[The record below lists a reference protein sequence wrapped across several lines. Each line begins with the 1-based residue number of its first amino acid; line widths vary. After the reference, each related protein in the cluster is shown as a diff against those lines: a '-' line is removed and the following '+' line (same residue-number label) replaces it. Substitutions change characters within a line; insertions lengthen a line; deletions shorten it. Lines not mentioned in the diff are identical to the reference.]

1 MATNLRGAG
10 YDVVQAA
17 NGESALST
25 AAIRQPDAVVLDL
38 VLPDRSGIDV
48 CRELRTWSEVPI
60 LILSAVGEETQKVA
74 ALDAGAD
81 DYVTKPFG
89 MDELLARLR
98 AAMRRAV
105 PVPDEPIRI
114 GRLTV
119 DLARQLVLAD
129 GEPIH
134 LSRIEYNLLAAA
146 RAQRGQAAYPP
157 GDPARGVGAVL
168 PGRVALPA
176 RVYLAPPPED
186 RARPTAPGVP
196 DHRAGR
202 RLPAGGWSPG
212 RLRTEYATGMGT
224 GDRFTAEQ
232 PPPTDAFSRAL
243 SGIILPIALTAALV
257 VAMYPFRQDLNTGT
271 IALVLL
277 LPPLLATIGG
287 LRTAMAMAVVG
298 ALTFNFFF
306 TEPYN
311 SFRIETS
318 ESIAAFFIYLL
329 VAFIVAL
336 FASRLRDHDS
346 AAAEL
351 LARAEVLQQ
360 ATVELLTA
368 EHPRQVAEAWL
379 ERLRAELSLQAVH
392 VTTGGRVEVTAGRN
406 LAPEE
411 QRLVDAYTRV
421 VELALQR
428 ERTPLRSR

>member
-1 MATNLRGAG
+1 
-10 YDVVQAA
+10 
-17 NGESALST
+17 
-25 AAIRQPDAVVLDL
+25 
-38 VLPDRSGIDV
+38 
-48 CRELRTWSEVPI
+48 
-60 LILSAVGEETQKVA
+60 
-74 ALDAGAD
+74 
-81 DYVTKPFG
+81 
-89 MDELLARLR
+89 
-98 AAMRRAV
+98 
-105 PVPDEPIRI
+105 
-114 GRLTV
+114 
-119 DLARQLVLAD
+119 
-129 GEPIH
+129 
-134 LSRIEYNLLAAA
+134 
-146 RAQRGQAAYPP
+146 
-157 GDPARGVGAVL
+157 
-168 PGRVALPA
+168 
-176 RVYLAPPPED
+176 
-186 RARPTAPGVP
+186 
-196 DHRAGR
+196 
-202 RLPAGGWSPG
+202 
-212 RLRTEYATGMGT
+212 MGT

-368 EHPRQVAEAWL
+368 EHPRQVAEASL

-411 QRLVDAYTRV
+411 QRLVDAYTACRRARPAARAH
-421 VELALQR
+421 AL
-428 ERTPLRSR
+428 EIALRPDA